1 MAARAVAGA
10 REEDAFRRLFRFYR
24 RWEGSDPAA
33 AVIDFSRPAAA
44 RQVVSSPLNFSSV
57 SDQDACRAGLRPVS
71 QWNAYGLDNYP
82 GFIFIPDPFLPGCQ
96 RHWVKQCLKQYSQKP
111 NICNLDMHMSSQET
125 TDLWGKSQ
133 HQLRNKSSSK
143 QGPRS
148 LLEKLRWVTLGYHY
162 NWNTKKYSAD
172 HYTPFPSDLA
182 FLSEQVAK
190 ACGFPGF
197 QAEAGILNYY
207 HFDSSLGIH
216 VDESEL
222 DHSQPLLSF
231 SFGQSSIFLLGGQKR
246 DQAPVAMFMHSG
258 DVMIMSGFSRL
269 LYHAVPK
276 VLPNLDK
283 KPLPSCMELP
293 LSPDLPADAVVQ
305 PCSQKDWEVC
315 ANYLQASR
323 INMTVRQ
330 VLAEGQTFPAE
341 SRTEEGELHAFSVG
355 SYHEKHSE
363 IKRHK
368 CNTDS

>member
-1 MAARAVAGA
+1 MAGRAATAARG
-10 REEDAFRRLFRFYR
+10 EEDAFRRLFRFYR
-24 RWEGSDPAA
+24 RWEGPDAA
-33 AVIDFSRPAAA
+33 GVIDFSRPASQ
-44 RQVVSSPLNFSSV
+44 QVVSSRLNISSV
-57 SDQDACRAGLRPVS
+57 TEQDACRAGLRPVS
-71 QWNAYGLDNYP
+71 QWKAYGLDSYP
-82 GFIFIPDPFLPGCQ
+82 GFIFISDPFLPGHQ
-96 RHWVKQCLKQYSQKP
+96 RHWVRQCLKQYTQKP
-111 NICNLDMHMSSQET
+111 NVCNLDMHMSSQET
-125 TDLWGKSQ
+125 TDLWGKSR
-133 HQLRNKSSSK
+133 HQLQNKSSSK
-143 QGPRS
+143 RQPKS

-269 LYHAVPK
+269 LYHAVPR
-276 VLPNLDK
+276 VLPNMEG
-283 KPLPSCMELP
+283 KPLPSCMEQPLP
-293 LSPDLPADAVVQ
+293 ADLPANSVLQ
-305 PCSQKDWEVC
+305 PCSAEDWEVC
-315 ANYLQASR
+315 AKYLETSR

-330 VLAEGQTFPAE
+330 VLADGHTFPAE
-341 SRTEEGELHAFSVG
+341 NRTEGELHAFSVG
-355 SYHEKHSE
+355 PYHEEHSE

-368 CNTDS
+368 CDTES